1 MSNLGFHSLFD
12 SVSSFHGV
20 RVARFFL
27 ERNSYLFSP
36 EAADPRRRD
45 LIGKEG
51 GLKSFDA
58 IFFTVSFELDYL
70 NILKMLSLSSIP
82 LRAGERSEKT
92 PLVVCGGIAPTAN
105 PLILS
110 VIADV
115 VFLGDMEGSIEL
127 LLESL
132 FRFKFSRS
140 ASLFESLQGIGG
152 VSLSQDE
159 RMKIP
164 RSIQDP
170 ITHPAHSVVITN
182 QTEFAGMF
190 LIEIV
195 RGCRNRCSFCMTR
208 CAAQPVRPVSPE
220 AVLEHVGRAITRTK
234 KIGLV
239 GPVLTDHPELPE
251 IVKRIN
257 SIGGVVSFSS
267 LRADH
272 FTEEIA
278 SLLMRNRQK
287 SVTFAP
293 ETGSERLRREIE
305 KHLSND
311 QIIESVS
318 RALSHGVKKIRYYLM
333 YGLPGEQ
340 VRDIMDIPLLIER
353 TLRLFRSSGREKL
366 SGRLFLSINPFIPK
380 SGTPLASARPRA
392 MEYYRKAQDFLRER
406 FSDQREVDLRFEPL
420 GHLYVH
426 CLLSTGD
433 RETGQRLVHAF
444 EQGTMK
450 KFSKYAEERM
460 LHG

>member
-1 MSNLGFHSLFD
+1 MSNLGFHSLFH

-27 ERNSYLFSP
+27 ERNSRLFSP

-45 LIGKEG
+45 LVGKEG

-70 NILKMLSLSSIP
+70 NILKMLSLFSLP
-82 LRAGERSEKT
+82 LRAGERERKI

-105 PLILS
+105 PLVLS
-110 VIADV
+110 VLADV
-115 VFLGDMEGSIEL
+115 VFLGDMEGRIEL
-127 LLESL
+127 IVETL
-132 FRFKFSRS
+132 FRFKFGRS
-140 ASLFESLQGIGG
+140 ASLFESLQRIEG
-152 VSLSQDE
+152 VSLSQDKAVK
-159 RMKIP
+159 RA
-164 RSIQDP
+164 RSIQNP
-170 ITHPAHSVVITN
+170 IVRPAHTVVITN

-195 RGCRNRCSFCMTR
+195 RGCKNRCSFCMTR
-208 CAAQPVRPVSPE
+208 CAAQPARPAPIE
-220 AVLEHVGRAITRTK
+220 AVLEYVNRASTFTK

-251 IVKRIN
+251 MVERIN
-257 SIGGVVSFSS
+257 AIGGVVSFSS

-278 SLLMRNRQK
+278 SLLKRNNQK

-293 ETGSERLRREIE
+293 ETGSERLRRKIR
-305 KHLSND
+305 KNLSND
-311 QIIESVS
+311 QILEAVS

-333 YGLPGEQ
+333 YGLPGEETQ
-340 VRDIMDIPLLIER
+340 DIVDIPVLIKE
-353 TLRLFRSSGREKL
+353 TLRLFRSSGREKP

-392 MEYYRKAQDFLRER
+392 MEYYRKAQDFLRKQ
-406 FSDQREVDLRFEPL
+406 FSDQREVEIRFETL
-420 GHLYVH
+420 RQFYVH
-426 CLLSTGD
+426 CILSTGD
-433 RETGQRLVHAF
+433 RETGIRLVHAF
-444 EQGTMK
+444 EQRTLE